1 MARASEHTYTSGQV
15 VIRQDDPGGT
25 AYAIIS
31 GRVRVLESVPDS
43 PVEMFLGELGPGE
56 IFGELGVLRERP
68 RSASIVTLE
77 RTRCLAIPA
86 EDFLQMLHSSKDMA
100 MVLLRI

>member
-1 MARASEHTYTSGQV
+1 FPAVTADTRGSLVPHATEHTYPPGHL
-15 VIRQDDPGGT
+15 VIRQDEPGGT

-43 PVEMFLGELGPGE
+43 PVEMFLGELGSGE

-68 RSASIVTLE
+68 RSASVMTLE

-86 EDFLQMLHSSKDMA
+86 DDFLK
-100 MVLLRI
+100 